1 MNNGQWINGKWVE
14 GKAPLPTVT
23 DVDYSTK
30 ITINGKPTFLSEC
43 VCCGY
48 VPHQWLSNGKRIC
61 GFCGTEHE

>member
-14 GKAPLPTVT
+14 GEVPLPTVI

-43 VCCGY
+43 ASCGY

-61 GFCGTEHE
+61 GLCGLEH